1 MNYKVINKVISIIIL
16 LTSSALSA
24 ERDMEKIKLPKPR
37 LKGTLSLEETIQ
49 KRRSVRSY
57 SSKELTI
64 EEVSQLCWACQGITD
79 KRGFRAAPSAGAIY
93 PLEVYILNKDGIYH
107 YVPKTHT
114 LEKKSDKDVRVE
126 LARACLGQHFI
137 QEAPFDMVICAVY
150 ERVSTRYGERAI
162 RYTDI
167 EVGHAAQN
175 VHLEAIALGLDSVP
189 VGAFQDEAVS
199 EVLGLPKNEKPI
211 YVIPVGHK
219 R

>member
-1 MNYKVINKVISIIIL
+1 
-16 LTSSALSA
+16 
-24 ERDMEKIKLPKPR
+24 MEKIKLPKPR
-37 LKGTLSLEETIQ
+37 LKGALSLEEAIQ

-64 EEVSQLCWACQGITD
+64 EEISQLCWACQGITD
-79 KRGFRAAPSAGAIY
+79 KSGFRAAPSAGATY

-107 YVPKTHT
+107 YIPETHT
-114 LEKKSDKDVRVE
+114 LEKKSDKDVKAE
-126 LARACLGQHFI
+126 LARACLGQHFV

-150 ERVSTRYGERAI
+150 ERLNTRYGQRAI

-175 VHLEAIALGLDSVP
+175 VHLEAVALGLDSVS
-189 VGAFQDEAVS
+189 VGVFQDEAVS

-211 YVIPVGHK
+211 YVILVGHK